1 MDMSSYGTDS
11 ALAHIIEAAAQRKLV
26 IISEN
31 HMRPQHRI
39 FAKKVIKELA
49 KHGFHHLGLETFSSI
64 TDDNVLLDSELESRG
79 YPLNSP
85 MTGTYTLEPQMGE
98 LVRDAISVGYN
109 LFAYEKM
116 GRDKSGRD
124 RDEIQAGN
132 IIRYLQNNPEAKI
145 VILCG
150 FHHAIESDWL
160 KRNKYFWMAK
170 YLKDKIDIDP
180 LTIYQDNF
188 TEKINFNQHP
198 ILKELSITEPSVFV
212 DASKKRVHVTD
223 HVDMEIVHP
232 MTYYRYGRPHWLFQN
247 DAYKAVKP
255 TIGDEAIYPIIVSA
269 HRVGEISGAA
279 IDCIELKYQYDNK
292 NLVLPNGKYTVKLLD
307 SEKELSNDIVVE

>member
-1 MDMSSYGTDS
+1 M
-11 ALAHIIEAAAQRKLV
+11 
-26 IISEN
+26 
-31 HMRPQHRI
+31 
-39 FAKKVIKELA
+39 AKQ
-49 KHGFHHLGLETFSSI
+49 GFKHLGLETFASI
-64 TDDNVLLDSELESRG
+64 TDDNVLLDAQLESRG

-85 MTGTYTLEPQMGE
+85 MTGIYTLEPQMGE

-124 RDEIQAGN
+124 RDEIQADN
-132 IIRYLQNNPEAKI
+132 IIRYLQNNPQTKI

-170 YLKDKIDIDP
+170 HLKDKAGIDP

-212 DASKKRVHVTD
+212 DASKQIIQVTD
-223 HVDMEIVHP
+223 HVDIGIIHP
-232 MTYYRYGRPHWLFQN
+232 MTSYKYGRPHWLFQN
-247 DAYKAVKP
+247 DDYKAVKP
-255 TIGDEAIYPIIVSA
+255 KLEDEAIYPVLVSA
-269 HRVGEISGAA
+269 HRVGEVNAVPV
-279 IDCIELKYQYDNK
+279 DCIELKYQYDNK
-292 NLVLPNGKYTVKLLD
+292 HLVLPKGQYTVKLLD
-307 SEKELSNDIVVE
+307 AEKELSYDIIVE